1 MSYKSRAP
9 LRIKYASSVLGD
21 KDMNIE
27 IYTKTIGYA
36 ELIKSQINC
45 PYAVQKLTK
54 FIENF
59 QEAIA
64 IESITTREEKINSC
78 IGEINNISPTVI
90 TGSKQWLATLNDKL
104 DDEKIVDSFLSLLTQ
119 RSSDQFEDCLEIFSL
134 YVTDDEKLFAR
145 VYSATGQDSDKIRRL
160 RTDIVDIQT
169 QLLEFVKKGPDESI
183 RIKISQH
190 IRSIIQ
196 LNDQLGSA
204 KSIPDLSDSFKKY
217 SKELSALQREITEA
231 LAQKTG
237 YTGVLQAL
245 GQAFK
250 DLGPQWQ
257 TTTDR
262 IFVFFDDWDPNCLD
276 IQYTAATGNQLVTM
290 KENSKDHQIT
300 TLRNQLDEQC
310 LMLAT
315 KHAEVEAL
323 KAENKNS
330 IARLERQ
337 EKQFEIQQKRLE
349 ESHKKNE
356 EFAETLNKTAE
367 LLALINKQKDEQAET
382 IKAQN
387 KENKEQAELIEAQKE
402 LLDSYNNMDEEQV
415 AEDLTESENINPNS
429 STFFSPPK
437 SSKV

>member
-1 MSYKSRAP
+1 
-9 LRIKYASSVLGD
+9 
-21 KDMNIE
+21 MNTE
-27 IYTKTIGYA
+27 IYTKTIECA
-36 ELIKSQINC
+36 ELINSKISC
-45 PYAVQKLTK
+45 PDPVQKLTN

-59 QEAIA
+59 QKAIA
-64 IESITTREEKINSC
+64 TESITTREKKINSC
-78 IGEINNISPTVI
+78 IGNINNISPTVI

-134 YVTDDEKLFAR
+134 YVKNDEKLFAR
-145 VYSATGQDSDKIRRL
+145 VYSEPGQDFDKIRKL
-160 RTDIVDIQT
+160 RTDIVEIQN
-169 QLLEFVKKGPDESI
+169 QLLEFANKRPDESI
-183 RIKISQH
+183 RFKISQH
-190 IRSIIQ
+190 IPSIMQ

-204 KSIPDLSDSFKKY
+204 QSIPDLSDSFKEY

-237 YTGVLQAL
+237 YTGIFQAL

-250 DLGPQWQ
+250 DLAPQWQ

-262 IFVFFDDWDPNCLD
+262 IFVFFDDWGPNCLD
-276 IQYTAATGNQLVTM
+276 IQYTPATGNQLVTM
-290 KENSKDHQIT
+290 GQKFQEYQMT
-300 TLRNQLDEQC
+300 TLQDQLDEAC
-310 LMLAT
+310 LKLAT
-315 KHAEVEAL
+315 KEGEVAAL
-323 KAENKNS
+323 KAENMYTT
-330 IARLERQ
+330 ARLERA
-337 EKQFEIQQKRLE
+337 EKQFE
-349 ESHKKNE
+349 ESHKKNV
-356 EFAETLNKTAE
+356 EFAETLNNTAA

-429 STFFSPPK
+429 STFFSSPK